1 MNWFTVVDLI
11 LLVIVF
17 LLSTYI
23 FSLKHRIDYVEAWL
37 EDHFDGALD
46 LEGVVKEFGF
56 LFEDDEDEENEDE
69 SEKS

>member
-11 LLVIVF
+11 LLLVVF
-17 LLSTYI
+17 LLSTYV

-37 EDHFDGALD
+37 EDHFDGVID
-46 LEGVVKEFGF
+46 LKGITKEFGF
-56 LFEDDEDEENEDE
+56 LLDDEEDEDE